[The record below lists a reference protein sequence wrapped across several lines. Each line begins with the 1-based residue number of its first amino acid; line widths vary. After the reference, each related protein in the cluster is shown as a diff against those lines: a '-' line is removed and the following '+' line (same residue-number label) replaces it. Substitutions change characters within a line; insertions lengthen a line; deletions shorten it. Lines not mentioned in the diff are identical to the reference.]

1 MAIFLLLVPIN
12 NRMLRTVLNVSGKI
26 RERRMRVAEHCVRRK
41 EGGWGVVGGI
51 ECYVVAAATRTN

>member
-41 EGGWGVVGGI
+41 EGGGGGGG
-51 ECYVVAAATRTN
+51 RH